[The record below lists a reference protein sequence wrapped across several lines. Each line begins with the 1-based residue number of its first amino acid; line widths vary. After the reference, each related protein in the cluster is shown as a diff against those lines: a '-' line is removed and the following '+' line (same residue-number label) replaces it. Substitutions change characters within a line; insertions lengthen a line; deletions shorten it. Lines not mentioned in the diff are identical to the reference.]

1 MFNLLLQLDVVDEI
15 WFPPVVMDTF
25 FNPSGQPQP
34 VSGLGFVPGDF
45 GIGSLIA
52 VSRNPIDAPPSYI
65 FKYDIFFPGFPD
77 PIVNVNIPVGEL
89 PLNMDAQG
97 ADVDSA
103 TGDLWIAA
111 DELGGPSRIP
121 RLLRTDLTGAVL
133 QTLTPLVDTPT
144 LVRGLGFD
152 GGAMFIAGRHLP
164 TQTNNVYEIDR
175 TTGAILR
182 SFALPGPGT
191 VGALT
196 GGNVIPEPGAAVL
209 AALAIVGMVA
219 RRHPSRPRS
228 RRRPAAAPHRIQL
241 PRAKACLPVRSKNP
255 ARRRRTARMAAV
267 RPSSDR
273 EPCRTASGSGL
284 RARRGPPST

>member
-1 MFNLLLQLDVVDEI
+1 MGLAFDGRILYLNRNAGAFNLLFQLDVVDEI
-15 WFPPVVMDTF
+15 WYPPVVMDTF
-25 FNPSGQPQP
+25 FNPSGLPQP
-34 VSGLGFVPGDF
+34 VSGLGFVPGDYGF
-45 GIGSLIA
+45 GSLIA

-65 FKYDIFFPGFPD
+65 FKYDIYYPGFPD
-77 PIVNVNIPVGEL
+77 PIVNVNVPVGEL
-89 PLNMDAQG
+89 PPNMDAQG

-133 QTLTPLVDTPT
+133 QTLTPLVDPPT
-144 LVRGLGFD
+144 IVRGLGFD
-152 GGAMFIAGRHLP
+152 GDAMFIAGRHLP

-196 GGNVIPEPGAAVL
+196 GGSVIPEPGAAVL
-209 AALAIVGMVA
+209 AALAMVCMIS
-219 RRHPSRPRS
+219 RRRPSRPR
-228 RRRPAAAPHRIQL
+228 
-241 PRAKACLPVRSKNP
+241 
-255 ARRRRTARMAAV
+255 
-267 RPSSDR
+267 
-273 EPCRTASGSGL
+273 
-284 RARRGPPST
+284 